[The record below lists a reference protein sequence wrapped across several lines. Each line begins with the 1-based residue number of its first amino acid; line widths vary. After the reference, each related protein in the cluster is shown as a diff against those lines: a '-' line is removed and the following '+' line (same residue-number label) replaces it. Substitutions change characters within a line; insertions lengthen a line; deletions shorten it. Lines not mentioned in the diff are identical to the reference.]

1 MDQNLFQFRAVFTVR
16 NSSCGKVMFSQAYVK
31 NSVRGGGCV
40 FQHALG
46 RGSVCPVGVCLGYV
60 CPEGCLAGGCRPK
73 RGVSA
78 QGYTPPG
85 IRGRHPPGPEADT
98 LKTATAADSTHPTGL
113 HSCSLKLL
121 GKNLPPPTSGRL
133 LLWEILDQPLCFTM
147 YTRRVQDIGMY
158 VSVNVPMTS
167 LVLESMR

>member
-46 RGSVCPVGVCLGYV
+46 RGSVCPVGICLGYV
-60 CPEGCLAGGCRPK
+60 CPEGCLAGGCWPK

-78 QGYTPPG
+78 QGVYTPWDQRQTPPQT
-85 IRGRHPPGPEADT
+85 RGRHPQDG
-98 LKTATAADSTHPTGL
+98 H
-113 HSCSLKLL
+113 CSGQYASYWIAFLFFEIVRK
-121 GKNLPPPTSGRL
+121 KFAPPTSGRL

-158 VSVNVPMTS
+158 VSVNVPMIS

>member
-1 MDQNLFQFRAVFTVR
+1 MHPNLFQFRAVFTVR

-31 NSVRGGGCV
+31 NSVRGCGCV

-60 CPEGCLAGGCRPK
+60 CPEGCLAGGCRPR

-78 QGYTPPG
+78 QGVYTPWDQ
-85 IRGRHPPGPEADT
+85 RQTPPGPEADT
-98 LKTATAADSTHPTGL
+98 PKTATAADSTHPTGL

-121 GKNLPPPTSGRL
+121 GKNLAPPRPAGVSSCGKSWISPYVL
-133 LLWEILDQPLCFTM
+133 QC
-147 YTRRVQDIGMY
+147 TRG
-158 VSVNVPMTS
+158 VSRT
-167 LVLESMR
+167 LVCTYQLMSR